1 MSIRYCLCLI
11 LKNYLEQDKD
21 MAQEQKDK
29 KLETFMLSI
38 NENVVFEIPD
48 YLICNITLDLMED
61 PVTT

>member
-1 MSIRYCLCLI
+1 MT
-11 LKNYLEQDKD
+11 
-21 MAQEQKDK
+21 QEQKDK